1 MQPRTETYTAQK
13 SHFSTLSVGP
23 CAVLI
28 WHERISL
35 EGVESI
41 ARVFAKLGEA
51 RPDTG
56 FGFLTIIENDA
67 DVSTPAEVRN
77 AMSKALSDHDRWL
90 RAAAIAYEADGFK
103 ATIIR
108 SVVTA
113 INLLSGTR
121 FPNRVFRS
129 NREAFHWLGDKLE
142 FPELELKPELQRYLR
157 APYGR

>member
-1 MQPRTETYTAQK
+1 MRTETYTAQK
-13 SHFSTLSVGP
+13 SHFSTLEVGP

-28 WHERISL
+28 WHERISV
-35 EGVESI
+35 EGVQSA
-41 ARVFAKLGEA
+41 ARVFTKLSETQG
-51 RPDTG
+51 DKG

-67 DVSTPAEVRN
+67 DVSTSAEARN
-77 AMSKALSDHDRWL
+77 AMSKALTDHDRWL

-103 ATIIR
+103 ATIVR

-113 INLLSGTR
+113 INLISAPR

-129 NREAFHWLGDKLE
+129 NREAVRWLGDKLA
-142 FPELELKPELQRYLR
+142 FPELDLRPELQRYLR